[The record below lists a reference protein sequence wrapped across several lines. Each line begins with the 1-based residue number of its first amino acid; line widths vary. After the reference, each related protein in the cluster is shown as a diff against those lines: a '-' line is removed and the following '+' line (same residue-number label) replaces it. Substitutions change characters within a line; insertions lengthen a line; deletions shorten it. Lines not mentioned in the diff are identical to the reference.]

1 MKLELN
7 KKQLVN
13 LSQDSQVLP
22 NELTPQ
28 VGGGAV
34 TEWCPMPSADSPNQP
49 GCHISDPT
57 GMTNPCCQIP

>member
-13 LSQDSQVLP
+13 LSQDAQVLP

-28 VGGGAV
+28 VGGGAL
-34 TEWCPMPSADSPNQP
+34 TDRCMLPSADNPNQP
-49 GCHISDPT
+49 GCRVSDPT
-57 GMTNPCCQIP
+57 GFTRACCQIP

>member
-34 TEWCPMPSADSPNQP
+34 TEWCIEPSIHNPNQP
-49 GCHISDPT
+49 GCNASDPSGST
-57 GMTNPCCQIP
+57 LRCCQIP